1 MSQIGGV
8 AVPKLRGFAKVST
21 AAIAVAIAC
30 ATSPAA
36 QADVQDQQFLEIV
49 RANNIPGQDDA
60 LIAYAQAFCASDGPY
75 WETVL
80 PLYGQG
86 VNPGQLYPIRVA
98 ASRAYCPN
106 RIAVPVAP
114 PQVYT
119 GF

>member
-30 ATSPAA
+30 AKSPAA

-49 RANNIPGQDDA
+49 RANTIPGQDDA

-80 PLYGQG
+80 TLYGQG

>member
-1 MSQIGGV
+1 MSRIDNV
-8 AVPKLRGFAKVST
+8 AARRPRRIANALIVAT
-21 AAIAVAIAC
+21 AIAG
-30 ATSPAA
+30 ATSPMAH
-36 QADVQDQQFLEIV
+36 ADAQDQQFLEIV
-49 RANNIPGQDDA
+49 HANNIPGQDAA
-60 LIAYAQAFCASDGPY
+60 LIAYGRAFCASDGPY
-75 WETVL
+75 WDTVL

-119 GF
+119 GL

>member
-1 MSQIGGV
+1 MSPIASVAGRRPRQI
-8 AVPKLRGFAKVST
+8 
-21 AAIAVAIAC
+21 AIAVMVATAFAG
-30 ATSPAA
+30 ATSPSAY
-36 QADVQDQQFLEIV
+36 ADAQDQQFLEIV

-60 LIAYAQAFCASDGPY
+60 LIAYGHAFCASDGPY
-75 WETVL
+75 WDTVL

-114 PQVYT
+114 PQVFT
-119 GF
+119 GL